1 MRESVTNRVVQNT
14 WSMKGATKAVGFS
27 LALLL
32 LTGASLTPVP
42 ARTFALSA
50 ETEVPAFYRDV
61 LPILQTHCQQCHRP
75 GEIAP
80 MPFLTYAATRPWAK
94 AIRDRVLAREMP
106 PWFADPSYG
115 HFANDRSLSRSQ
127 IDTLVAWVNAGAPAG
142 DGKDAPPL

>member
-61 LPILQTHCQQCHRP
+61 LPILQQHCQSCHRP

-80 MPFLTYAATRPWAK
+80 MPFLTYAQTRPFAGAM
-94 AIRDRVLAREMP
+94 AISASDKKMP
-106 PWFADPSYG
+106 PWF
-115 HFANDRSLSRSQ
+115 
-127 IDTLVAWVNAGAPAG
+127 
-142 DGKDAPPL
+142 